1 MVVQELRQTLETAR
15 VVGVLREGDTVER
28 VRGCGVGVW
37 RACGGCG
44 GAAIGAVWG
53 CGVDGQLAAP
63 TPTPTTHTHHPTT
76 RHTHTVQRIGSGALA
91 ADTGLAEGRGMA
103 DTVVLVREGGGR
115 EGVAAIRVH
124 SSVVGQDKGWKK
136 MLFFGAWRGRPGG
149 GGR

>member
-1 MVVQELRQTLETAR
+1 MGVVWVCGGRAGA
-15 VVGVLREGDTVER
+15 VEGQRWER
-28 VRGCGVGVW
+28 CGVGLMDNW
-37 RACGGCG
+37 QR
-44 GAAIGAVWG
+44 
-53 CGVDGQLAAP
+53 P
-63 TPTPTTHTHHPTT
+63 HP
-76 RHTHTVQRIGSGALA
+76 HPHPHPPPNHPPHPHTVQRIGSGALA